1 MWFVLSVGC
10 SVRGSDAP
18 EECVGACEDEREGDT
33 DETTDTDT
41 DTGTECPASPEV
53 CDGVDNDCNGIVDD
67 LPTDGTVWYA
77 DADGD
82 GHGADAGAIVACE
95 APPGALATDGDCVD
109 DDATIHPGA
118 EEVCN
123 EVDDD
128 CDGAV
133 DDDDPD
139 MEEVCLG
146 GGGAELPS
154 DVLDLTNWK
163 LTLPIGEEETPME
176 IEQPELE
183 SYALEPYFLL
193 NADGTGVVFNAN
205 AGGVTTSG
213 SGYPRSELREMT
225 NDGADRAS
233 WSTSSGTHSMTI
245 VQAITHL
252 PEVKPHVVAGQIHD
266 AEDDVV
272 VIRLEDRRLFVDQ
285 GGTNIGDLES
295 NYTLGDVFTVRFV
308 AGEGRIDVYYEDMT
322 APVVTY
328 PVDTDGCYFKA
339 GTYTQSNTERGDAPE
354 AYGEVEIY
362 DLAVT
367 HR

>member
-10 SVRGSDAP
+10 SGRGSDAP
-18 EECVGACEDEREGDT
+18 DECVGDCEEEREGDT
-33 DETTDTDT
+33 GETTDTDT
-41 DTGTECPASPEV
+41 DPACPASPEV
-53 CDGVDNDCNGIVDD
+53 CDGVDNDCNGLVDD
-67 LPTDGTVWYA
+67 LPTDGSVWYA

-82 GHGADAGAIVACE
+82 GHGADASPIVACE

-139 MEEVCLG
+139 MEELCLG

-163 LTLPIGEEETPME
+163 LTLPIGEAESPTE

-183 SYALEPYFLL
+183 SYALSPYFLL

-339 GTYTQSNTERGDAPE
+339 GTYTQSNAERGDAPE